1 MAVGGKDAR
10 LSQYKLRE
18 YVLKNFS
25 SQNYIIFILLYE
37 CICVFCMLQILLNL
51 NICYINCQQPYT
63 DCSLFRL
70 LLKTNYDG
78 FLEKMSAII
87 IIFFSYLSNLFYYLF
102 LYLFIIIFIHLF
114 IYPFLV
120 PHGED
125 MSLIHSKSAL
135 LFSFLFFVN
144 ELNKLRNVTEV
155 FVLCL
160 CCAVVHLLLILIAS
174 HSVSKYCLVRRLS
187 KSVDIKFV
195 MQVK

>member
-1 MAVGGKDAR
+1 M
-10 LSQYKLRE
+10 
-18 YVLKNFS
+18 FS
-25 SQNYIIFILLYE
+25 KIFTAKIILFLYFYM
-37 CICVFCMLQILLNL
+37 CVFVCFACCRPINL

-70 LLKTNYDG
+70 LLKTNYNG

-102 LYLFIIIFIHLF
+102 LYLFIIIFIYLF

-135 LFSFLFFVN
+135 LFFFLF
-144 ELNKLRNVTEV
+144 
-155 FVLCL
+155 
-160 CCAVVHLLLILIAS
+160 LLTNLIS
-174 HSVSKYCLVRRLS
+174 SET
-187 KSVDIKFV
+187 
-195 MQVK
+195 